1 MQSSHTRNGQAIIKR
16 REKTVKGNYQSMA
29 NKNDKQRSVFVGG
42 DPHQLH
48 LGTRI
53 HYYRCSLPGLAG
65 FAVYRREGT
74 NADHHNKPTVSRR

>member
-1 MQSSHTRNGQAIIKR
+1 M
-16 REKTVKGNYQSMA
+16 KGNRIVDSQKS
-29 NKNDKQRSVFVGG
+29 SGG

-65 FAVYRREGT
+65 FAANRREGT
-74 NADHHNKPTVSRR
+74 NVDHHYLEFLQYFNI

>member
-1 MQSSHTRNGQAIIKR
+1 MMRKHR
-16 REKTVKGNYQSMA
+16 RRRIL
-29 NKNDKQRSVFVGG
+29 DHLGG

-53 HYYRCSLPGLAG
+53 HCYRCSLPGLAG

-74 NADHHNKPTVSRR
+74 NADHPNEEATK

>member
-1 MQSSHTRNGQAIIKR
+1 MKSS
-16 REKTVKGNYQSMA
+16 
-29 NKNDKQRSVFVGG
+29 GG

-53 HYYRCSLPGLAG
+53 HCYRCSLPGLAG

-74 NADHHNKPTVSRR
+74 NADHPNEETYKISQRVYQTNLAVRGIMREDCFFDNNFYFKPLNN

>member
-1 MQSSHTRNGQAIIKR
+1 M
-16 REKTVKGNYQSMA
+16 
-29 NKNDKQRSVFVGG
+29 VFVSLKHIFPIRKLITNGYLIKKENQRKVKPLKTIIEIGYGG
-42 DPHQLH
+42 DLHQPH

-74 NADHHNKPTVSRR
+74 NVDHHRRAND